1 MAISLQGCRVLIVED
16 EPLVGMMIE
25 DMLRD
30 RGCDIAGMAPNLSM
44 AMELAG
50 SLDLDVAM
58 LDVNLA
64 GERSFAVAEVLRQRH
79 IPFIFATGYGS
90 PGLDPSFAGVTV
102 LHKPFAGADLDAALH
117 DALRAA

>member
-1 MAISLQGCRVLIVED
+1 MAISLHGCRVLIVED
-16 EPLVGMMIE
+16 EPMVGMMIE

-30 RGCDIAGMAPNLSM
+30 RGYAIAGVAPNLPV
-44 AMELAG
+44 ALELAS
-50 SLDLDVAM
+50 SLELDVAM

-64 GERSFAVAEVLRQRH
+64 GERSFAVADVLRQRH

-90 PGLDPSFAGVTV
+90 PGVDPSFAGVKV

-117 DALRAA
+117 DALRVA